1 MANYIYRVTEKNVD
15 DRGGDA
21 TEFVLFHQPL
31 NQAESALFAR
41 ILREVKEKSED
52 CDTAGMI
59 EDVLGGFAVESGVKG
74 VICGAPYMGYFEF

>member
-15 DRGGDA
+15 GCGGDA
-21 TEFVLFHQPL
+21 TEFTLFHQPL
-31 NQAESALFAR
+31 NLAESALFAR

-59 EDVLGGFAVESGVKG
+59 EDALAEFLKESNIKG